1 MAARRS
7 PLALLLLAAAACLLS
22 SRAFVPP
29 EASQSIA
36 PAVLTAAADQ
46 LPAVPQES
54 LDLASSMNL
63 AEMGPLENPNLG
75 YVVLLSVLTMSIAM
89 VVWGRNGF

>member
-1 MAARRS
+1 MARRGS
-7 PLALLLLAAAACLLS
+7 LAAVLLLAAAAVCLLN
-22 SRAFVPP
+22 
-29 EASQSIA
+29 EALSFIA
-36 PAVLTAAADQ
+36 PAVQTLAPAAASAAAAAPDV
-46 LPAVPQES
+46 A
-54 LDLASSMNL
+54 ASSMAL